1 MMLVNYIGYRSG
13 VLHKEICYCESSG
26 KRIVSASHFLNRSS
40 ARSSRR
46 RGSYPRRRDVLFWSY
61 TQRAE
66 DRE

>member
-13 VLHKEICYCESSG
+13 MLGREACHCVTSG
-26 KRIVSASHFLNRSS
+26 KGVGGVAHFLSRSS
-40 ARSSRR
+40 ARSSKR